1 MQDSSTF
8 PPNFETRSTTKV
20 PALVLLQ
27 TCKQIHDEVASVF
40 YAANSFY
47 VETSQHVTFVTG
59 RQPSL
64 PPLSELYSPT
74 LLGGEVGSFFFPAPR
89 YHLYLTRLT
98 IDAKIFLPDLFT
110 NIQSRGFR
118 RRLLGQVPE
127 QLVEGLKKQLLDVY
141 LNMRALWEE
150 KGRKWEGRFV
160 SQENFAM
167 RCLCVTL
174 SFSEEAEEE
183 VATMAAWRRID

>member
-1 MQDSSTF
+1 MRNE
-8 PPNFETRSTTKV
+8 PTKV

-27 TCKQIHDEVASVF
+27 TCKQIHYEAASVF

-47 VETSQHVTFVTG
+47 VATSQHVTLVIG
-59 RQPSL
+59 RQ
-64 PPLSELYSPT
+64 PLSELYSPT

-98 IDAKIFLPDLFT
+98 IDAKIFLPDFFT

-118 RRLLGQVPE
+118 RRFLGQVRE
-127 QLVEGLKKQLLDVY
+127 QLIKDLEKQLLDVY

-150 KGRKWEGRFV
+150 KGRKWEGRLV

-183 VATMAAWRRID
+183 VATRAAWRRID